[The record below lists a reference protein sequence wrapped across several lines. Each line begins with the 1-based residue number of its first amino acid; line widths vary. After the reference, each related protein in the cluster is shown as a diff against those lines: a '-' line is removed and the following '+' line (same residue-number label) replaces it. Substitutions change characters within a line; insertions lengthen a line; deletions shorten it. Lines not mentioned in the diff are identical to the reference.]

1 MNQVES
7 NPTHSPVQSPEG
19 RAMLFAA
26 SPAAARSFRHSLEA
40 LRQDWWCF
48 FLLGVALIAIG
59 SAAVGSSFVASV
71 VTVVMFG
78 ILLLAAGVGELVSAL
93 WAGKWEGFLLH
104 LLVGVLYTV
113 NGLIIVNAPE
123 ESTIALTLLVAG
135 MLLVVGTFR
144 VAAALTLRFSGWG
157 WNLLNGLISILLGVM
172 IFRQWPASG
181 EFVIGLFVGIDLI
194 FAGFTWVMLSLGLRQ
209 LAKLSPPTTPVV

>member
-1 MNQVES
+1 MNDTALHPSTPITES
-7 NPTHSPVQSPEG
+7 RSSV
-19 RAMLFAA
+19 LFAA
-26 SPAAARSFRHSLEA
+26 SPAAARTFQHSLEA
-40 LRQDWWCF
+40 LRNDWWCF
-48 FLLGVALIAIG
+48 FLLGTALIALGAAALG
-59 SAAVGSSFVASV
+59 SAFAASV

-78 ILLLAAGVGELVSAL
+78 LLLLAAGIGELVSAV

-123 ESTIALTLLVAG
+123 QSTVALTLLVAG

-181 EFVIGLFVGIDLI
+181 EWVIGLFVGIDLV

-209 LAKLSPPTTPVV
+209 LSKLMPRSSPA

>member
-1 MNQVES
+1 MSENLPPSSHPASETRSTFVGGA
-7 NPTHSPVQSPEG
+7 PLAT
-19 RAMLFAA
+19 RA
-26 SPAAARSFRHSLEA
+26 FRHSLEA
-40 LRQDWWCF
+40 LRNEWWCF
-48 FLLGVALIAIG
+48 FLLGLALILLGSLALG
-59 SAAVGSSFVASV
+59 SAFIASV

-78 ILLLAAGVGELVSAL
+78 ILLLAAGVGELVSAV

-181 EFVIGLFVGIDLI
+181 EWVIGLFVGIDLI

-209 LAKLSPPTTPVV
+209 IAKTFIPPTQAS

>member
-1 MNQVES
+1 MQA
-7 NPTHSPVQSPEG
+7 PAAPSPASDPEN
-19 RAMLFAA
+19 RPAMLFAA
-26 SPAAARSFRHSLEA
+26 SPAAARTLQHSLEG
-40 LRQDWWCF
+40 LRHDWWCF
-48 FLLGVALIAIG
+48 LLLGVAMIALGATALG
-59 SAAVGSSFVASV
+59 SAFVASV

-78 ILLLAAGVGELVSAL
+78 ILLLAAGIGELVSAV

-123 ESTIALTLLVAG
+123 QSTVALTLLVAG
-135 MLLVVGTFR
+135 MLLVAGTFR

-181 EFVIGLFVGIDLI
+181 EWVIGLFVGIDLL
-194 FAGFTWVMLSLGLRQ
+194 FAGFTWVMLALGLRQ
-209 LAKLSPPTTPVV
+209 LARLAPRV